1 MAFKRT
7 DVAAA
12 CVLWVIA
19 RFAALIG
26 LEQISMTV
34 GAATRVSGINGRTTR
49 EQRNSWR
56 WPAVVSQRAEHGV
69 GVVPVAAV
77 AESAGAIA
85 AQVIAMRRDGAATIC
100 VRIVCDNAV
109 LQRRCAVVKD
119 TASRIS
125 ANGAVIHCQVPRT
138 IDDGATRSAAHSG
151 TAISAIPGDGAV
163 VQRHCAAEG
172 VEGAANTHPAGDA
185 RTARGTGAIAGESTV
200 FNYHQRAS
208 VVDAA
213 AKSRAGSSV
222 AV

>member
-1 MAFKRT
+1 
-7 DVAAA
+7 
-12 CVLWVIA
+12 
-19 RFAALIG
+19 
-26 LEQISMTV
+26 
-34 GAATRVSGINGRTTR
+34 
-49 EQRNSWR
+49 
-56 WPAVVSQRAEHGV
+56 
-69 GVVPVAAV
+69 
-77 AESAGAIA
+77 
-85 AQVIAMRRDGAATIC
+85 MRRDGAATIC

-138 IDDGATRSAAHSG
+138 IDDGATRSGAHSG

>member
-1 MAFKRT
+1 MFQAS
-7 DVAAA
+7 
-12 CVLWVIA
+12 
-19 RFAALIG
+19 RFGVQTHRCRSRQCPLGHGAVCRLIG

-125 ANGAVIHCQVPRT
+125 ANGAVIHCQAPRT
-138 IDDGATRSAAHSG
+138 IDDGATRSAIVNGSG
-151 TAISAIPGDGAV
+151 SLAID
-163 VQRHCAAEG
+163 RK
-172 VEGAANTHPAGDA
+172 
-185 RTARGTGAIAGESTV
+185 STRL
-200 FNYHQRAS
+200 N
-208 VVDAA
+208 
-213 AKSRAGSSV
+213 SSHT
-222 AV
+222 

>member
-1 MAFKRT
+1 
-7 DVAAA
+7 
-12 CVLWVIA
+12 
-19 RFAALIG
+19 
-26 LEQISMTV
+26 
-34 GAATRVSGINGRTTR
+34 
-49 EQRNSWR
+49 
-56 WPAVVSQRAEHGV
+56 
-69 GVVPVAAV
+69 
-77 AESAGAIA
+77 
-85 AQVIAMRRDGAATIC
+85 MRRDGAATIC

-125 ANGAVIHCQVPRT
+125 ANGAVIHCQAPRT
-138 IDDGATRSAAHSG
+138 IDDGATRSAAYSG
-151 TAISAIPGDGAV
+151 TAVSGTTADGAV

>member
-12 CVLWVIA
+12 SVLWVMA

-34 GAATRVSGINGRTTR
+34 GAATRVSGINVTR

-172 VEGAANTHPAGDA
+172 VEGAANTHPA
-185 RTARGTGAIAGESTV
+185 
-200 FNYHQRAS
+200 
-208 VVDAA
+208 
-213 AKSRAGSSV
+213 
-222 AV
+222 